1 MVESIRREELKRL
14 LAAEEIQ
21 LVDVLPNAEFERS
34 HIPGAVNIPLK
45 TLNQETTE
53 GLHKEKPVAV
63 Y

>member
-45 TLNQETTE
+45 TLNQETTG

>member
-45 TLNQETTE
+45 TLNQETTG
-53 GLHKEKPVAV
+53 GLPKEKPVAV